1 MGMFSVPVRL
11 SNPSGGDEVEFN
23 ALVDTGAF
31 LTMAP
36 EQALRGLGLE
46 PMRTTNFE
54 LADGSVVTYGVGEAR
69 AAINGVSVT
78 TRVVFGPD
86 GVEPVLGA
94 YTLEGLE
101 LAVDPVNETLI
112 PTPRRPRL

>member
-1 MGMFSVPVRL
+1 MGMFSVPTRI
-11 SNPSGGDEVEFN
+11 SNPSDGNEAEFD

-36 EQALRGLGLE
+36 EPALRSLGLT
-46 PMRTTNFE
+46 PTRTVEFE
-54 LADGSVVTYGVGEAR
+54 LADGSVVAYGVGEAR
-69 AAINGVSVT
+69 AAIDGQSVT

-86 GVEPVLGA
+86 DVEPVIGA

-101 LAVDPVNETLI
+101 LAVDPVHEALI
-112 PTPRRPRL
+112 PIRRPRL